1 MLTNSEQFFLEQLN
15 RARLNPTGEAERFG
29 IGLNDP
35 NPTSGSS
42 ATPATTIAD
51 GVRQPLAVNTALSQ
65 AAVTHSDAYLAGNVQ
80 LDGPNAGHHWLDGTT
95 PVDRALDAGYGSS
108 FVGENL
114 SFSATTGNY
123 NAEQA
128 VLSGLSGIGHHQG
141 LFYSI
146 THRPNLLNAD
156 YTEAGIAQVM
166 GDYTNSSGTVF
177 NASVITNKFGR
188 EALGDRF
195 LTGVAYDD
203 HDGDGFYSLGEA
215 ASGVTITA
223 LGQTTTTA
231 SAGGYALNLG
241 AQATPVTVVIDW
253 QGQELRAAIDLSIS
267 NVKLDIVGGS
277 RIMAS
282 SNLTLLDGVAEG
294 GLLGAGDLALTGN
307 SLNNIL
313 LVGHGNNVI
322 DGAGGVNTAW
332 FSGAFA
338 DYDIT
343 VTAGT
348 ITVNDQRASALGDGD
363 NTLNNIQFLRFADGV
378 YTPDGTLDSPVP
390 QGQITLQTPAFG
402 EFLSAQERNLPVT
415 LSGQTQDI
423 PEGTEVVISLNGQ
436 DATVRTTSGQWTYT
450 LMPADLAGLAN
461 GTNYDITATAQTA
474 TGPVQTTFGFRTTF
488 DAPTLGTFPSPFGA
502 TLTGADLM
510 QGVSFSG
517 VTSATSGTVTMT
529 LAGVAH
535 TATIADGGWVIDF
548 PGATLARLTNGTA
561 YQLPLQLVDQFDNS
575 YNFNLTGFTASLD
588 FPAPVL
594 GIDALPFDGGMTAEI
609 RDQGLSLTGSAQ
621 NVPDGVLV
629 TVTLNGQTYTEQ
641 VSAGLWAVTIPADDL
656 AALPDGTTLTA
667 TATTTV
673 AGTNAQNSTSFTT
686 EFTPPEPGP
695 NPGDGPLTVSGA
707 LAALDDTPM
716 AGAVVTFTP
725 DAGAALQAA
734 SLSSGAFTLHP
745 NMGMSGRLDAS
756 RDWQTG
762 DPAITALDALDVL
775 RLAVGLNP
783 SFGPAQAQNFIAA
796 DVNGDGAVTALD
808 ALEVLRAAVGLQ
820 SATPP
825 RWVFFD
831 ADTDFEAMS
840 LSRTNTHVET
850 GIDIATLN
858 SSLVGIDMVG
868 ILLGNMDSV
877 A

>member
-15 RARLNPTGEAERFG
+15 RARLNPPGEAERFG

-42 ATPATTIAD
+42 APPANTIAD
-51 GVRQPLAVNTALSQ
+51 GVRQPLAVNTQLSQ
-65 AAVTHSDAYLAGNVQ
+65 AAATHSDAYLAGNVQ

-114 SFSATTGNY
+114 SFAATTGTF

-166 GDYTNSSGTVF
+166 GDYTNSGGTVF
-177 NASVITNKFGR
+177 NASVMTNKFGR
-188 EALGDRF
+188 ETPGDRF
-195 LTGVAYDD
+195 LTGVAYAD

-215 ASGVTITA
+215 VGGVTITA

-241 AQATPVTVVIDW
+241 AQPDPVTVVIDW
-253 QGQELRAAIDLSIS
+253 QGQELHAAVDLSIS

-313 LVGHGNNVI
+313 LVGRGNNVI

-338 DYDIT
+338 DYD
-343 VTAGT
+343 VTLSAGT
-348 ITVNDQRASALGDGD
+348 ITVNDLRASALGDGA
-363 NTLNNIQFLRFADGV
+363 NTLSNIQFLRFADGV
-378 YTPDGTLDSPVP
+378 YTPEGTLDSAVT

-402 EFLSAQERNLPVT
+402 QFLSAQERNLPVT

-423 PEGTEVVISLNGQ
+423 AEGTEVVISLNGQ
-436 DATVRTTSGQWTYT
+436 DSTVRTTSGQWAYT

-461 GTNYDITATAQTA
+461 DTQYQITATAQTA
-474 TGPVQTTFGFRTTF
+474 AGPVQTAFEFRPTF

-517 VTSATSGTVTMT
+517 VTSATSGTVTIT
-529 LAGVAH
+529 LASVSH
-535 TATIADGGWVIDF
+535 TATITNGNWTLDF
-548 PGATLARLTNGTA
+548 PGTTLARLIHGTT
-561 YQLPLQLVDQFDNS
+561 YQLPLQLIDQFDNS
-575 YNFNLTGFTASLD
+575 YIFNLTGFTASLD
-588 FPAPVL
+588 FPAPV
-594 GIDALPFDGGMTAEI
+594 ITFDAVPFDGGMTAEI
-609 RDQGLSLTGSAQ
+609 RDQGLTLTGSAQ
-621 NVPDGVLV
+621 NVPDGALV
-629 TVTLNGQTYTEQ
+629 TVMLNGQTYTTP
-641 VSAGLWAVTIPADDL
+641 VNAGLWAVTLPPEDL
-656 AALPDGTTLTA
+656 AALPDGATLTA

-673 AGTNAQNSTSFTT
+673 SGADAQNSTSFTT
-686 EFTPPEPGP
+686 EFTPPEPGL
-695 NPGDGPLTVSGA
+695 NPGDGPLTLSGG
-707 LAALDDTPM
+707 LATLDDTPL
-716 AGAVVTFTP
+716 AGAVVTFSP
-725 DAGAALQAA
+725 DGGAALQVATLA
-734 SLSSGAFTLHP
+734 SGAFTLHP
-745 NMGMSGRLDAS
+745 DMGMSGRLNAS

-775 RLAVGLNP
+775 RIAVGLNP

-820 SATPP
+820 SVNAP

-831 ADTDFEAMS
+831 ANTDFDAMS

-850 GIDIATLN
+850 GIDIAALN
-858 SSLVGIDMVG
+858 SSTAGMDMVG